1 MSNSELDIQ
10 IRELQNQ
17 KLAILEAENTKRITE
32 KNNRKTV
39 YGIVDMD
46 KKVIRKYQMFNDGAR
61 LLKET
66 DKIAVDIQIP
76 EMLESLISK
85 KKLIKVFVGGRGG
98 GKSVSGGYISSGLG
112 KDFNM
117 DMAFF
122 RDKQNT
128 IDDSL
133 HKVIA
138 DGLPKLEIDSYTVEK
153 TTIKNNKTSSKFI
166 FRGLYG
172 NPDGAKGI
180 QGYKRFIL
188 DEAQS
193 ISQEAFDKLMPS
205 MREEDGEIWIFGN
218 PGSSEDPFSKEFI
231 LPYLD
236 DLEKHGYYEDDTIL
250 VQKINYSDNPFH
262 SSASEKLRLKDLK
275 TKSTAEYQHIWEG
288 KFNDSIPDALIEP
301 EWFDAAIDLHKQE
314 KFKDLF
320 DSVDPFICAF
330 DPSDKG
336 GDNKAFARRQGSI
349 IKDIKDK
356 RDGDFGD
363 GVKWSIKESRDGG
376 CDHYVFDVAGM
387 GVGVREIAT
396 KAFNTQKISI
406 HEFNGKNSPDDK
418 KKKYNP
424 EDKEDKKTNG
434 DVFSNRRSQYMYR
447 LRLRFKNSF
456 DLYVRNMY
464 IDPSKCISIDSDG
477 IGKDDRGQSLLQ
489 ALRSEVSRQPMKNN
503 ADDKIQM
510 MNKEEMKRKGIK
522 SPNMLDA
529 LSMTMIEPKSKNQ
542 KIFKKLDY
550 KKISM
555 C

>member
-1 MSNSELDIQ
+1 MSNIEK
-10 IRELQNQ
+10 Q
-17 KLAILEAENTKRITE
+17 KRDLLAEKLSILENQNEKRIAE

-39 YGIVDMD
+39 YGIVDIN
-46 KKVIRKYQMFNDGAR
+46 KNVIRKYQMFTEGAR
-61 LLKET
+61 LLKEDNKT
-66 DKIAVDIQIP
+66 PVDIQIP
-76 EMLESLISK
+76 EKLESLISK

-98 GKSVSGGYISSGLG
+98 GKSVTGGYVASGLG

-128 IDDSL
+128 IGDSL
-133 HKVIA
+133 YKVIA
-138 DGLPKLEIDSYTVEK
+138 DGLPKLEINSYTVEVS
-153 TTIKNNKTSSKFI
+153 TIKNNETTSQFI

-172 NPDGAKGI
+172 NPDGAKGL

-218 PGSSEDPFSKEFI
+218 PGSSEDAFSKEFI

-236 DLEKHGYYEDDTIL
+236 DLETKGYYEDDTIL
-250 VQKINYSDNPFH
+250 VQKINYTDNPFH
-262 SSASEKLRLKDLK
+262 SSSSEKMRLKDLK
-275 TKSTAEYQHIWEG
+275 TKSSADYQHIWEG
-288 KFNDSIPDALIEP
+288 QFNDSISDALIEP
-301 EWFDAAIDLHKQE
+301 EWFDAAIDLHKKE

-320 DSVDPFICAF
+320 EEIDPYICSF

-356 RDGDFGD
+356 KDGDFGD
-363 GVKWSIKESRDGG
+363 GVRWAIKEARDGG
-376 CDHYVFDVAGM
+376 CDHFIFDVGGM
-387 GVGVREIAT
+387 GVGVREIVT
-396 KAFNTQKISI
+396 RAFNTDKIKI
-406 HEFNGKNSPDDK
+406 YEFNGKNSPDDK
-418 KKKYNP
+418 KKKFNP
-424 EDKEDKKTNG
+424 NDKDDKKTNG
-434 DVFSNRRSQYMYR
+434 DVYTNRRSQYMYR

-456 DLYVRNMY
+456 DLYVRNKFV
-464 IDPSKCISIDSDG
+464 DPTKCISIDSDG
-477 IGKDDRGQSLLQ
+477 IGKDDRGQSLIQ
-489 ALRSEVSRQPMKNN
+489 ALRSEVCRQPMKSN

-510 MNKEEMKRKGIK
+510 MTKDEMKKKGIK

-529 LSMTMIEPKSKNQ
+529 LSMTMVEPKKTTIN
-542 KIFKKLDY
+542 KFKELKY
-550 KKISM
+550 RKIST